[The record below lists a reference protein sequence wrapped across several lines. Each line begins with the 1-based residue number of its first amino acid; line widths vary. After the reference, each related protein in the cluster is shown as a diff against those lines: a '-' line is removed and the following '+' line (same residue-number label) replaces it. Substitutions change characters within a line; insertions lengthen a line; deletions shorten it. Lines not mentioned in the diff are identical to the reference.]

1 MISKRKIDLIGNK
14 LKQGQSLKTFEL
26 QQLLEWRNSFSG
38 PLDYYYSKL
47 KIKIPREDIV
57 AIAKRLKRIG
67 SIQIKLERFPT
78 MRLSTLQDV
87 AGVRVILND
96 NIALDRAYT
105 KIRGL
110 TSRNTLKRLDDYHN
124 KPKEDGYRG
133 MHLIYQNES
142 SSLIEI
148 QLRTKLEHIWAT
160 AVETYGELQSTSFKT
175 GKGDQDWKVFFKLL
189 SSYFAIKE
197 NCSPL
202 NDHLKLS
209 EKQILNRLVKSIKTL
224 NVIERL
230 NATTNNIK
238 VIISKHNEVGRIGK
252 YALLELDLEQ
262 NTTNIEIFN
271 KKDVSRAIEIYT
283 NKELELKGNK
293 LKNIVFVNIE
303 DLESIQKSYP
313 NYFLDTQKLLEILSK
328 IVLGQF

>member
-1 MISKRKIDLIGNK
+1 MLSKRKIDLIGSK
-14 LKQGQSLKTFEL
+14 LKLSEPLGAVEL
-26 QQLLEWRNSFSG
+26 QQLVEWRNSSSTI
-38 PLDYYYSKL
+38 LDYYYSKL
-47 KIKIPREDIV
+47 KSKITNNDIV
-57 AIAKRLKRIG
+57 AIAKRLKRIE

-87 AGVRVILND
+87 AGLRVIFND
-96 NIALDRAYT
+96 NIALDIAYT

-110 TSRNTLKRLDDYHN
+110 TSRNILKRLDDYHS

-133 MHLIYQNES
+133 IHLVYKNELS
-142 SSLIEI
+142 NLIEI
-148 QLRTKLEHIWAT
+148 QLRTKLEHVWAT
-160 AVETYGELQSTSFKT
+160 AVETYGELQNTSFKT
-175 GKGDQDWKVFFKLL
+175 GQGDNDWKDFFKLL

-202 NDHLKLS
+202 SEHLKLS
-209 EKQILNRLVKSIKTL
+209 EKKILNLLIKSIKAL

-238 VIISKHNEVGRIGK
+238 IITRKHNETGKTGK
-252 YALLELDLEQ
+252 YALLELDLKK

-271 KKDVSRAIEIYT
+271 KKDVTRAIEIYT
-283 NKELELKGNK
+283 NKELEFKESK
-293 LKNIVFVNIE
+293 SKNIVFVNID

-313 NYFLDTQKLLEILSK
+313 NYFLNTQKLLEILSK

>member
-1 MISKRKIDLIGNK
+1 MISKRKVDLIGNK
-14 LKQGQSLKTFEL
+14 LKLSETLSATEFE
-26 QQLLEWRNSFSG
+26 QLLKWRNSFSST
-38 PLDYYYSKL
+38 LDYYYTKL
-47 KIKIPREDIV
+47 KSKIPPEDRV
-57 AIAKRLKRIG
+57 AIARRLKRID

-87 AGVRVILND
+87 AGLRVIFND
-96 NIALDRAYT
+96 DIALDRAYT

-124 KPKEDGYRG
+124 RPKEDGYRG

-142 SSLIEI
+142 SSLVEI
-148 QLRTKLEHIWAT
+148 QFRTKLEHIWAT

-175 GKGDQDWKVFFKLL
+175 GEGDHDWKTFFKLL

-197 NCSPL
+197 DCSPL
-202 NDHLKLS
+202 IDHLKLS
-209 EKQILNRLVKSIKTL
+209 EKQILIRLKKSIKTL
-224 NVIERL
+224 KVIERL
-230 NATTNNIK
+230 NATTNSIK
-238 VIISKHNEVGRIGK
+238 IIINKHNDVGRTGK

-271 KKDVSRAIEIYT
+271 KKDVSKAIEIYT
-283 NKELELKGNK
+283 NKELELKDSK
-293 LKNIVFVNIE
+293 FRNIVFVNIE
-303 DLESIQKSYP
+303 NLENIQKSYP

-328 IVLGQF
+328 IVLGKF

>member
-1 MISKRKIDLIGNK
+1 MVSKRKIDLIGNK
-14 LKQGQSLKTFEL
+14 LKLRETLATTEFQE
-26 QQLLEWRNSFSG
+26 LLEWRNSFSS
-38 PLDYYYSKL
+38 PLDYYYTKL
-47 KIKIPREDIV
+47 KTHIPHEDTI
-57 AIAKRLKRIG
+57 AIARRLKRID

-78 MRLSTLQDV
+78 MRLSTLQDI
-87 AGVRVILND
+87 AGLRVILND
-96 NIALDRAYT
+96 DLALDKAYT

-142 SSLIEI
+142 SNLIEI
-148 QLRTKLEHIWAT
+148 QLRTKLEHIWST

-175 GKGDQDWKVFFKLL
+175 GEGDHDWKVFFKLL

-197 NCSPL
+197 NCSPSS
-202 NDHLKLS
+202 DHLKLS
-209 EKQILNRLVKSIKTL
+209 EKQIITKLIKSIKSL

-230 NATTNNIK
+230 NATTNSIE
-238 VIISKHNEVGRIGK
+238 VIINKHNDVGRTGK
-252 YALLELDLEQ
+252 YALLELDLEK

-271 KKDVSRAIEIYT
+271 KKDVSKAIEIYT
-283 NKELELKGNK
+283 NKELKLKGNK
-293 LKNIVFVNIE
+293 SKNIVFVNIE
-303 DLESIQKSYP
+303 NLEEIQKSYP
-313 NYFLDTQKLLEILSK
+313 NYFLDTQHLLEILSK